1 MNWPLK
7 PCLQR
12 QRSLCLFLFDPR
24 HFRRDVLQY
33 LIFKHQHFAEYIIA
47 KQVRT
52 VTILVSVGATSFSDC
67 TLLLTPSVDD
77 TELEGQEM
85 ETDLKLTA
93 SFSLLLDV
101 TKFEM
106 RHSGRFTTSEVEKAT
121 IVCKR
126 LGDLVELRHL
136 APGAPISELVHYGNF
151 RRRVRA
157 RVE

>member
-1 MNWPLK
+1 
-7 PCLQR
+7 
-12 QRSLCLFLFDPR
+12 
-24 HFRRDVLQY
+24 
-33 LIFKHQHFAEYIIA
+33 
-47 KQVRT
+47 
-52 VTILVSVGATSFSDC
+52 
-67 TLLLTPSVDD
+67 
-77 TELEGQEM
+77 M

-106 RHSGRFTTSEVEKAT
+106 RRRGRFTTSEVEKAT

-126 LGDLVELRHL
+126 LGDLVDLRHL
-136 APGAPISELVHYGNF
+136 APGAPISELVDYGNF